1 MSPTMPISAAT
12 LDRARKL
19 SAPAVEEVLRE
30 NYPSV
35 HRLAHGL
42 AGSAD
47 VGAGIV
53 RYVMHRSIAIL
64 PTWREELAPE
74 NWFHRFTVITAR
86 RTIRHQPDPRTDV
99 LLGDTGVAPDP
110 AYIAFIA
117 ALRALP
123 RQQQEAFILYTC
135 EHLGPRTSSIAMDC
149 STEAAGN
156 HLRAATDA
164 LRSSLAIATRRSR
177 RARPTHIAAYAPPR
191 RRAAARASPSFGD
204 ECGPSASRVASR
216 GCCCSARFA
225 GAIWVVHTYK
235 DRVEI

>member
-1 MSPTMPISAAT
+1 MPISSST
-12 LDRARKL
+12 LARARKL

-30 NYPSV
+30 NYPAV

-42 AGSAD
+42 AGRAE

-64 PTWREELAPE
+64 PSWREELAPE
-74 NWFHRFTVITAR
+74 NWFHHFTIITAR
-86 RTIRHQPDPRTDV
+86 RTIRHLPDAKTDV

-110 AYIAFIA
+110 AYVAFIA
-117 ALRALP
+117 SLRALP

-135 EHLGPRTSSIAMDC
+135 EHLGPRTSFIAMDL

-164 LRSSLAIATRRSR
+164 LRLVAGERYETFTTRAANAYR
-177 RARPTHIAAYAPPR
+177 RLTPPPDAVLPRVKSIIR
-191 RRAAARASPSFGD
+191 RRVWPKRI
-204 ECGPSASRVASR
+204 
-216 GCCCSARFA
+216 ARFVA
-225 GAIWVVHTYK
+225 WALLLGAITGAVWVVYAYK